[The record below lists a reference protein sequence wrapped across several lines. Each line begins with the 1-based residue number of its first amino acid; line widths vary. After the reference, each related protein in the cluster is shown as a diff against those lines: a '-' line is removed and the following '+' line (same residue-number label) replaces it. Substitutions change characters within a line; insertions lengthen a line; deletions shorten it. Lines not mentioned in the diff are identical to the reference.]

1 MAADTL
7 SVVGV
12 GDSVIAEFIVGLLA
26 GLDRADGVVGKDG
39 HSKTIFCGDTK
50 LGRAHVQI

>member
-26 GLDRADGVVGKDG
+26 GLDRADGVIGKDS
-39 HSKTIFCGDTK
+39 HSKTIFGSDTE
-50 LGRAHVQI
+50 LG